1 MHDFFWSYWWLM
13 FPIGAFLFGAWDR
26 WLAYKRS
33 RDHLEL
39 LKHYAAHG
47 KEPPPEL
54 MQQARDA
61 ADPNMPPPGYPGD
74 PWGYGGYWN
83 HPRYMR
89 RAYRRYYRW
98 GPYWQWR
105 SVFVTGAIAAGFWW
119 ASEWAD
125 WPGAEGPFRIVAII
139 LTVVTLGNLVFAILA
154 SSFRD
159 R

>member
-1 MHDFFWSYWWLM
+1 MEDIFRSYWWLL
-13 FPIGAFLFGAWDR
+13 FPIGAFVFGAWDR
-26 WLAYKRS
+26 WLAYRRS

-39 LKHYAAHG
+39 LKHYAAQG

-54 MQQARDA
+54 VQEVRDGGMGGPGA
-61 ADPNMPPPGYPGD
+61 PPPGYD
-74 PWGYGGYWN
+74 PWSYGGYWA

-89 RAYRRYYRW
+89 RAWRGYYRW

-119 ASEWAD
+119 ASEWSD
-125 WPGAEGPFRIVAII
+125 WPGVEGPFHIVAII
-139 LTVVTLGNLVFAILA
+139 LTCVTVANLLAAILT
-154 SSFRD
+154 SSFRG

>member
-1 MHDFFWSYWWLM
+1 MEDIFRSYWWLL
-13 FPIGAFLFGAWDR
+13 FPIGAFVFGAWDR
-26 WLAYKRS
+26 WLAYRRS

-39 LKHYAAHG
+39 LKHYAAQG

-54 MQQARDA
+54 VRGIGEELPGEA
-61 ADPNMPPPGYPGD
+61 PGGYP
-74 PWGYGGYWN
+74 PYPGYGGYWM

-89 RAYRRYYRW
+89 RAYRRYYGW

-125 WPGAEGPFRIVAII
+125 WPGVEGPFRLVAII
-139 LTVVTLGNLVFAILA
+139 MTVVAFGNLLFALMA
-154 SSFRD
+154 TAFRD
-159 R
+159 K

>member
-1 MHDFFWSYWWLM
+1 MEDIFRSYWWLL
-13 FPIGAFLFGAWDR
+13 FPIGAFVFGAWDR

-33 RDHLEL
+33 RDHLDL
-39 LKHYAAHG
+39 LKSYAAQG

-54 MQQARDA
+54 VRGVREDMSDDGQA
-61 ADPNMPPPGYPGD
+61 GYPGY
-74 PWGYGGYWN
+74 GYGGYWM

-119 ASEWAD
+119 ASEWSD
-125 WPGAEGPFRIVAII
+125 WPGTYAPFRLVAII
-139 LTVVTLGNLVFAILA
+139 LTIVALGNLVFAVL
-154 SSFRD
+154 SSSHRD